1 MSGVRT
7 LVAASALLLCLTGVA
22 TAPARAQ
29 PGAVDSPG
37 FSIAAAGQESF
48 FVFES
53 KPGRSVTGTVVLT
66 PEPERAT
73 EVVLKAVDVTTAA
86 TGGIDYGS
94 ADPEGVGRWIDL
106 SESRVTLEGGSSVS
120 VPFEVRVPKGA
131 RPGDHFAGIVAYD
144 GDALD
149 AKEGAQRQVQLEFVS
164 RLAIA
169 TQIIVPGKKRAE
181 VRFTGASIDVAPS
194 GAVLHVSF
202 DNQGNALAEDIVG
215 NVTLSRDER
224 LILSERL
231 EMTSFL
237 PETSVAYPFP
247 FPRTPA
253 EDTYELTG
261 SFQVG
266 DGPRQEIEAEVEFG
280 SEQAEEFEAETGRE
294 AEGTG
299 ISAVVIVLI
308 ALGAAALAAL
318 VLLVRERGLARP
330 ALGGRAVNLNTAG
343 AEELAA
349 LPGIGPR
356 AAARIVDHREEYG
369 RFSSVD
375 ELERVEGFDADRI
388 RAFRGRVR
396 V

>member
-7 LVAASALLLCLTGVA
+7 LAAAAALLLCLTGA
-22 TAPARAQ
+22 AAAPVNAQ
-29 PGAVDSPG
+29 PGTVDSPG

-48 FVFES
+48 FVFKS
-53 KPGRSVTGTVVLT
+53 KPGRSVTGAVLLT
-66 PEPERAT
+66 PEPERTT

-106 SESRVTLEGGSSVS
+106 SDARVTLEGSPVS
-120 VPFEVRVPKGA
+120 VPFEVRIPEDA
-131 RPGDHFAGIVAYD
+131 RAGDHFAGIVAYD
-144 GDALD
+144 AGAQD
-149 AKEGAQRQVQLEFVS
+149 AKEGPQRQVQLEFVS

-169 TQIIVPGKKRAE
+169 TQIIVPGKKRAD
-181 VRFTGASIDVAPS
+181 VRFAGAAIEVAPS

-215 NVTLSRDER
+215 NVTLSRDDR
-224 LILSERL
+224 LILSDRL

-253 EDTYELTG
+253 EGTYQLAG

-294 AEGTG
+294 ADGAGG
-299 ISAVVIVLI
+299 ISALLI
-308 ALGAAALAAL
+308 ALIVVGGGALAAV
-318 VLLVRERGLARP
+318 VLLLRERGFVRP
-330 ALGGRAVNLNTAG
+330 GLGGHAVDLNTAG
-343 AEELAA
+343 VEELAV

-369 RFSSVD
+369 MFGSVD
-375 ELERVEGFDADRI
+375 ELEKVEGFDPDRI
-388 RAFRGRVR
+388 RAFRSRVR